1 MSRTLHPEPGTSA
14 FVPRNLLQSSKRI
27 TLATCIKMTPA
38 QQAAQAEDIAV
49 KVADNP
55 EKISTNFL
63 NLPICEWSTNASYE
77 AAQ

>member
-1 MSRTLHPEPGTSA
+1 
-14 FVPRNLLQSSKRI
+14 
-27 TLATCIKMTPA
+27 MTPA